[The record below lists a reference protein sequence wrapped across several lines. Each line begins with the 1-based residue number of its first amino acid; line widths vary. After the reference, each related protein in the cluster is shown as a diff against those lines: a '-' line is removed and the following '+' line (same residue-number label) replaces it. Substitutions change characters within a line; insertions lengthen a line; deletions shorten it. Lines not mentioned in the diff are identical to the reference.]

1 MYTISLESRC
11 SLGNIKSDWTG
22 DQKGRKHTEGFDSFQ
37 KLFLKEKRGI
47 KKKIGHSV
55 SNLDIN
61 DANVY

>member
-1 MYTISLESRC
+1 MYTISLESWC

-37 KLFLKEKRGI
+37 KLFLKEKSGI
-47 KKKIGHSV
+47 KKMGHSI